1 MGGIYLIQE
10 GGGLV
15 EMPETAYDS
24 EALLQEL
31 LARYPNLLAGDQIDS
46 AAPRQW
52 LLIAREV
59 PLPSEEGGAGRWS
72 VDHIFLDQDAVP
84 TLVEIKR
91 STDTRIRREVVG
103 QMLDYAAN
111 AVVYWPVGQMQARF
125 ERQCSDDNHE
135 PDEVLL
141 EFLGADADLDQFWQQ
156 AKTNLQAG
164 KVRIVFVVDKIPTEL
179 QRIVEFLN
187 AQMDPAQVL
196 AVEVKQFVGQ
206 GQKAMVPRVL
216 GQTAEAQQK
225 KSTPHPPGR
234 QWDEEMFFRAL
245 EDRNEPRVTA
255 AARRIL
261 QWWRD
266 RGLDVTWGKGKTIG
280 TFNPAIYHAELRYR
294 FISVRTDGRFEVS
307 FFDIK
312 SRPPF
317 DDEVKRRELWERLNQ
332 VGGMNISADRRDTWA
347 EQPLAAL
354 TDDVAMQQF
363 LNTLDWF
370 VQEVRA
376 S

>member
-1 MGGIYLIQE
+1 LIQE

-24 EALLQEL
+24 EDLLQEL
-31 LARYPNLLAGDQIDS
+31 LARYPSLLAGDQIDS
-46 AAPRQW
+46 AAPRRW
-52 LLIAREV
+52 LLISREV
-59 PLPSEEGGAGRWS
+59 PLASEEGGAGRWS

-84 TLVEIKR
+84 TLVEVKR

-111 AVVYWPVGQMQARF
+111 AVVYWPVEQMRARF
-125 ERQCSDDNHE
+125 ERQCLDDNRE

-141 EFLGADADLDQFWQQ
+141 EFLGADADPDQFWQQ

-164 KVRIVFVVDKIPTEL
+164 KVRMVFVADKIPAEL

-187 AQMDPAQVL
+187 VQMDPAQVL

-225 KSTPHPPGR
+225 KSSTRQPGR
-234 QWDEEMFFRAL
+234 QWDEETFFRAL
-245 EDRNEPRVTA
+245 EDRNEPLVTA

-266 RGLDVTWGKGKTIG
+266 RGLDVWWGEGRTIG
-280 TFNPAIYHAELRYR
+280 TFNPVIYHAELRYR
-294 FISVRTDGRFEVS
+294 FISIRTDGKFTVS
-307 FFDIK
+307 FFDLK

-317 DDEVKRRELWERLNQ
+317 DDEAKRREVWERLNQ
-332 VGGMNISADRRDTWA
+332 IGGVNIPADRRETWA

-354 TDDVAMQQF
+354 TDEATMQQF
-363 LNTLDWF
+363 LDTLDWF